1 MLLISKY
8 FTEKISSQNDLFAC
22 LSIGIQSIISLTVLA
37 LQRFMMVTKDRQ
49 FPLST
54 PLSTLITIITIWSIT
69 ALISCPP
76 LLGWGQFSLNT
87 LGVRCGY
94 NTVHSS
100 TAPN

>member
-1 MLLISKY
+1 MKISKC
-8 FTEKISSQNDLFAC
+8 FNLRITWLTA
-22 LSIGIQSIISLTVLA
+22 GIQSIISLTVLA

-87 LGVRCGY
+87 LGVRYLRMQQGKY
-94 NTVHSS
+94 NREPV
-100 TAPN
+100 